1 MQSLTSHPPTHYET
15 ETFHNMSRYIY
26 HYRAALCLNSHKWK
40 SALSQYLARVWLT
53 YSWAVIH
60 SFKHGS
66 HSLSSNSYTHLKP
79 LFLARVEAPN
89 TDFCSGLFCSSC
101 VSCSCLYDP
110 PSRFLPFGVLT
121 FCLLFYS
128 WICVLRVGFFIVL
141 VWSPFFFFLPWDSCS
156 LGGNAGCLVIRR
168 SLVWIP
174 TPMHVGVSL
183 SKILKPKLLLKSSC
197 HLAWQ
202 PLCELVNLTSVVKQF
217 WVVSP

>member
-1 MQSLTSHPPTHYET
+1 MDPIHYHPTLTHIWNHCFWQELKPQIQTSVLVCSVRHVSPAPACMTPLLGFYPLEFWHSVYC
-15 ETFHNMSRYIY
+15 FIPGFAP
-26 HYRAALCLNSHKWK
+26 AASSVLWFLLCLACWILYCFS
-40 SALSQYLARVWLT
+40 LD
-53 YSWAVIH
+53 
-60 SFKHGS
+60 SF
-66 HSLSSNSYTHLKP
+66 
-79 LFLARVEAPN
+79 
-89 TDFCSGLFCSSC
+89 
-101 VSCSCLYDP
+101 
-110 PSRFLPFGVLT
+110 
-121 FCLLFYS
+121 
-128 WICVLRVGFFIVL
+128 
-141 VWSPFFFFLPWDSCS
+141 FFFFLPWDSCS